1 MKPYYL
7 ILFLITVLL
16 YPAYINAHAQST
28 NENLTE
34 EQIALLDEYFNRSA
48 DLVDQENFEGAIS
61 YYDKALEI
69 SPNDPDILFD
79 KGLALDTLGKTEEA
93 ISYYD
98 KVLTLVPNDTDTL
111 YNKALA
117 LDTLGKTEEAI
128 SYYDKVLTL
137 VPNDTDTLYNKALAL
152 YTLGKTEEAISYY
165 DKVLTLVPNDTDTL
179 YNKAL
184 ALDTLGKTEEA
195 QLYYNRVL
203 SINPNDTDTLNRLNL
218 NATLTANV
226 NQSKASS
233 PITAD
238 SDALN
243 PDQTLLVIVGV
254 FVLIL
259 ASIIIIELVARSR
272 ASKKQILSKTDKD
285 KSDTDKK
292 ELQDLDDQWKGI

>member
-79 KGLALDTLGKTEEA
+79 KGLALD
-93 ISYYD
+93 
-98 KVLTLVPNDTDTL
+98 
-111 YNKALA
+111 
-117 LDTLGKTEEAI
+117 
-128 SYYDKVLTL
+128 
-137 VPNDTDTLYNKALAL
+137 
-152 YTLGKTEEAISYY
+152 TLGKTEEAISYY